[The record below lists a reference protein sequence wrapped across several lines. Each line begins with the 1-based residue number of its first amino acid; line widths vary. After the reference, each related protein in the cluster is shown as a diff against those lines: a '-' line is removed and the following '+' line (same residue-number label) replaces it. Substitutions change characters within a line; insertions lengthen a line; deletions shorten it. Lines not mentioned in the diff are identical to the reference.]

1 MKRNGKTGHIGGRIE
16 NRRFLL
22 DSHGRSCRLMNKWR
36 VSLEVERGENR
47 RQPRPGWKKEEQK
60 EKSLSPIAPR
70 PIESGSRHSKGKRE
84 RERRARFERVSRPRF
99 ISVGS
104 VSEARLRCQVV
115 ASGLKWC
122 S

>member
-36 VSLEVERGENR
+36 VSLEGERGENR

-84 RERRARFERVSRPRF
+84 RERETRAFRAYQGQGLLASDQFQKPGLGVKWS
-99 ISVGS
+99 
-104 VSEARLRCQVV
+104 QVV
-115 ASGLKWC
+115 
-122 S
+122 

>member
-1 MKRNGKTGHIGGRIE
+1 MKIEGSHALAGRKRNKRKNRSRRLLRDPLNPEVATRKGRE
-16 NRRFLL
+16 
-22 DSHGRSCRLMNKWR
+22 
-36 VSLEVERGENR
+36 
-47 RQPRPGWKKEEQK
+47 
-60 EKSLSPIAPR
+60 
-70 PIESGSRHSKGKRE
+70 RE

>member
-1 MKRNGKTGHIGGRIE
+1 MKIEGSHALAGRKRNKRK
-16 NRRFLL
+16 NRSRRLL
-22 DSHGRSCRLMNKWR
+22 RDPLNP
-36 VSLEVERGENR
+36 EVATR
-47 RQPRPGWKKEEQK
+47 
-60 EKSLSPIAPR
+60 
-70 PIESGSRHSKGKRE
+70 KGRE
-84 RERRARFERVSRPRF
+84 RERDARVSSVSRPRF